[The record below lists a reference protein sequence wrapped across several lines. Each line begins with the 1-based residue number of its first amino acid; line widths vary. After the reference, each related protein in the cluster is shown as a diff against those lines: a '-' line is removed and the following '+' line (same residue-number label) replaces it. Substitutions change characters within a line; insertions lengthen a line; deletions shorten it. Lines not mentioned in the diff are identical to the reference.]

1 MAKIT
6 QNERSFITDL
16 TSTAVFS
23 FLNMNVYRVVV

>member
-16 TSTAVFS
+16 TSIS
-23 FLNMNVYRVVV
+23 LLEHERVKDC